1 MNPAQYDQDTKIH
14 DLRRE
19 TNPVTNAGPVS
30 WYTFWWLKDLFRTGL
45 KRPIDETDIYETLSS
60 HQSAQLSYQ
69 FESHWRAE
77 QRCNDRPSFLRV
89 ICRIYWRSILGYGSM
104 YTVVDLLARIL
115 QPQCLGGLVS
125 YFAPG
130 QQDISKQEA
139 YYYAIG
145 IILCS
150 LLPVAIFHHFILY
163 IFQIGMKIR
172 VACCSLLYKKAL
184 RITKA
189 AGTDGMTG
197 QVINLMSNDVAKFD
211 TATGFVHDIWKGL
224 IELLVLGYFIYRQIG
239 ISGLFG
245 IAFLL
250 SFIPLQAWLGKR
262 AAQFRLKT
270 ANRSD
275 RRIQFMNEIIQGIQ
289 VIKMYAWEESFSQM
303 VDRIRRKEVNGIRGT
318 LFIRAGLL
326 SFNLVSRVAIFLSL
340 VAYVLYGNVF
350 TAKRVFIVTSY
361 FNWLYS
367 SMLHFW
373 PLALTSVH
381 EGLVSIRRIQDFL
394 LLDELKFRPNRPNQT
409 ATVHETAVDESA
421 RELLAEA
428 KNGNGVDSTAN
439 ATPEGNARSNVKRA
453 PRSRRFINRKAVT
466 RHGIFM
472 RNGTALWEKDF
483 LPASNGEVNV
493 RASGIKHVTLTVDKT
508 KPCII
513 VGSVGSGK
521 STMLQ
526 VILGELELDE
536 GRLEINGNLSY
547 APQEPWLFEGTVKN
561 NIVFTEDYQEKRY
574 REVVSVCA
582 LEQDFQLLPN
592 GDQTIVGERGIS
604 LSGGQRAR
612 ISLARAIYRRADI
625 YLLDDPLSAVDAH
638 VGKHIFE
645 ECIVKYLKEKVC
657 VLVTHQLQYLKD
669 MEHVVL
675 MNMGNVEQQGP
686 FRTLAESGHFTSL
699 NEQPHHEPDGR
710 EHDQQS
716 NKAPAPSD
724 DATTGQH
731 PDKSSGQQQ
740 QQQQQLRKVDSVA
753 NNGIEYDTAAISI
766 DINSK
771 PETTHRMTER
781 RFSIHPTPAQ
791 HQPAHQ
797 QHQSIYQPSP
807 FSSSSMVFDGY
818 DDRDERRSTKKRSNP
833 SSDDDGT
840 AKDDPNHLHKESQ
853 LTGRIGWRVYK
864 SFFVAV
870 QSNLLLV
877 LAVVLFL
884 LAQASMSGIDYYIS
898 QW

>member
-1 MNPAQYDQDTKIH
+1 MNPAEYDKDTKIH

-19 TNPVTNAGPVS
+19 TNPVTGASSVS
-30 WYTFWWLKDLFRTGL
+30 WYTFWWLKPLFETGL
-45 KRPIDETDIYETLSS
+45 KRPIDETDIYETLST
-60 HQSAQLSYQ
+60 HQSSQLSYQ
-69 FESHWRAE
+69 FESYWKAE
-77 QRCNDRPSFLRV
+77 QKSSKQPSFFRV
-89 ICRIYWRSILGYGSM
+89 ICRIYWRSILGYGAM
-104 YTVVDLLARIL
+104 YTIVDLLARIF
-115 QPQCLGGLVS
+115 QPQCLGGLVA

-130 QQDISKQEA
+130 QQDISKEEA
-139 YYYAIG
+139 YSYA
-145 IILCS
+145 
-150 LLPVAIFHHFILY
+150 
-163 IFQIGMKIR
+163 
-172 VACCSLLYKKAL
+172 AL

-224 IELLVLGYFIYRQIG
+224 IELVVL
-239 ISGLFG
+239 
-245 IAFLL
+245 
-250 SFIPLQAWLGKR
+250 AWLGKK
-262 AAQFRLKT
+262 AAIYRLKT
-270 ANRSD
+270 ANRTD

-289 VIKMYAWEESFSQM
+289 VIKMYAWEDSFSRM

-350 TAKRVFIVTSY
+350 TAKKVFIVTSY

-394 LLDELKFRPNRPNQT
+394 LLEERKYAPDRTSVLGSPGSS
-409 ATVHETAVDESA
+409 TVHETPVDESA
-421 RELLAEA
+421 RGLLNTS
-428 KNGNGVDSTAN
+428 NGYEVNKVVA
-439 ATPEGNARSNVKRA
+439 AAPEGHAGSIRKMAPKSKRV
-453 PRSRRFINRKAVT
+453 INRKAVA
-466 RHGIFM
+466 RQGIFM
-472 RNGTALWEKDF
+472 RNATALWDKD
-483 LPASNGEVNV
+483 LLASAEDITV
-493 RASGIKHVTLTVDKT
+493 RAGGIKNVTLTVDKT
-508 KPCII
+508 EPCAI

-547 APQEPWLFEGTVKN
+547 ASQETWLFEGTVKN

-582 LEQDFQLLPN
+582 LERDFQLLPN

-625 YLLDDPLSAVDAH
+625 YLLDDPLSAVDTH

-645 ECIVKYLKEKVC
+645 ECIMKFLK
-657 VLVTHQLQYLKD
+657 LQYLKD
-669 MEHVVL
+669 MKHVVL
-675 MNMGNVEQQGP
+675 MNSGEVEAQGP
-686 FRTLAESGHFTSL
+686 FYTLAESGHFTTL
-699 NEQPHHEPDGR
+699 QQPHHEGDR
-710 EHDQQS
+710 QRQKENNASCAD
-716 NKAPAPSD
+716 APSAVPSAEGKHTAD
-724 DATTGQH
+724 SAQFRSTLDR
-731 PDKSSGQQQ
+731 DSSQTQ
-740 QQQQQLRKVDSVA
+740 KVDSVA
-753 NNGIEYDTAAISI
+753 NNGIEYDSIVNI

-771 PETTHRMTER
+771 AETHKMTL
-781 RFSIHPTPAQ
+781 
-791 HQPAHQ
+791 AHQ
-797 QHQSIYQPSP
+797 QHQSLYQPSP

-818 DDRDERRSTKKRSNP
+818 DDSDENGGAKKRTNP
-833 SSDDDGT
+833 SQNGT
-840 AKDDPNHLHKESQ
+840 SKGDPNHLHKESQ

-864 SFFVAV
+864 SFFAAV
-870 QSNLLLV
+870 ESNLLL
-877 LAVVLFL
+877 LMAAVLFL